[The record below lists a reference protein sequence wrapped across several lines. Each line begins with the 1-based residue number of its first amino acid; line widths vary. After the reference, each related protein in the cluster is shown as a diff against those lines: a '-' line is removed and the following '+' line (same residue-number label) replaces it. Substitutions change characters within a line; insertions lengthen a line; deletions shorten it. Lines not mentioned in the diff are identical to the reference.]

1 MIKNFDDFT
10 SEDELIETLE
20 VEIERND
27 WKSLKG
33 EKKEK
38 LKNLLFYGAL
48 KKIKPNLSKEI
59 PNDKEISYEN

>member
-20 VEIERND
+20 VEIERDD

-48 KKIKPNLSKEI
+48 KK
-59 PNDKEISYEN
+59 